1 MDGLARGLR
10 TTTETVAP
18 GVTLAPVP
26 PWVDL
31 PPVDIPLAT
40 DERFVVSGVCVLL
53 ESTQISLLD
62 AVPAEFMHR
71 ADKVVDISG
80 AEHVARF
87 TAEFDPADERIEIH
101 FIRIHRNGEI
111 LVRGAPTDFEVIRR
125 ERNLEMRRFDGRLTV
140 LMEISD
146 VRVGDVVEV
155 AWTLYGQPEALK
167 GRYAGWRIFEWNSA
181 GQIETRFRLLAP
193 NTRPITTKVFGGA
206 APTYAVTE
214 ADNVLDRRWV
224 VKGREGRRIEPLA
237 PPWMFQLT
245 RLQITEWRTWS
256 EIVEAFWPL
265 YEEADPMPPEL
276 AVKAD
281 ALAALPTPQE
291 RAAALLRFVQ
301 AEIRY
306 LAISMGPGGLVPRSL
321 AAIWETRYG
330 DCKDVTKLFVHLARR
345 VGLNAVPALVHTEIG
360 EALGELLPTAAA
372 FNHAL
377 IRLDLD
383 GRPIWLDATMPAQPC
398 PLEVLSQPRL
408 GYALPLRA
416 GGDALEH
423 MGEEPLLTLLESEEI
438 IRLPLKVA
446 DPADY
451 RWTLT
456 FRGWR
461 AEQMRAEIGRHG
473 EPNLFRRYEERLQ
486 SVWPKATLGSRS
498 IEDDPAANRFSLVM
512 SFAVPEA
519 WQELDAGLVRFVTMD
534 TVFGHFFAPLDPAPL
549 KLPIYLGPV
558 GRTARTVV
566 VHLPVD
572 WLTPAWSQTVV
583 DDAAGVNITF
593 ASVSP
598 REYRLDQEVKVRKT
612 TMPPEGAEKYRDM
625 VKELRAM
632 DVRFET
638 QVKGG
643 KVQNVTGSA
652 GGGLAWLWWTLGG
665 LWALLMFGAGALGL
679 GQ

>member
-1 MDGLARGLR
+1 L
-10 TTTETVAP
+10 
-18 GVTLAPVP
+18 
-26 PWVDL
+26 
-31 PPVDIPLAT
+31 DIPLAT
-40 DERFVVSGVCVLL
+40 DERFVVSGVFVLL
-53 ESTQISLLD
+53 ESTQVSLLD
-62 AVPAEFMHR
+62 AAPAEFMHR

-87 TAEFDPADERIEIH
+87 TAEFDPTDERVEIH

-111 LVRGAPTDFEVIRR
+111 LLRGAPTDFEVLRR

-140 LMEISD
+140 VMEISD
-146 VRVGDVVEV
+146 VRVGDVVEI

-167 GRYAGWRIFEWNSA
+167 GRFGGWRIFEWNGA

-206 APTYAVTE
+206 PPTYRVTE
-214 ADNVLDRRWV
+214 ADNVLDRLWV

-237 PPWMFQLT
+237 PPWLFQLT
-245 RLQITEWRTWS
+245 RLQITEWRTWA
-256 EIVEAFWPL
+256 EVVEAFWPL
-265 YEEADPMPPEL
+265 YEENDPLPEGL
-276 AVKAD
+276 AAKVD
-281 ALAALPTPQE
+281 ALATLPTPAE

-330 DCKDVTKLFVHLARR
+330 DCKDVTKLFVLLARR
-345 VGLNAVPALVHTEIG
+345 LGLNAVPALVHTEIG

-377 IRLDLD
+377 IRLELD
-383 GRPIWLDATMPAQPC
+383 SGLMWLDATMPAQPC
-398 PLEVLSQPRL
+398 PLEALSQPRL
-408 GYALPLRA
+408 GFALSLRA
-416 GGDALEH
+416 GADALEP
-423 MGEEPLLTLLESEEI
+423 MGAEPFLTLMESEEV
-438 IRLPLKVA
+438 IRLPLKTS

-451 RWTLT
+451 RWKLT

-461 AEQMRAEIGRHG
+461 AESMRAEIGRHG

-486 SVWPKATLGSRS
+486 SVWPKIVMGLRA
-498 IEDDPAANRFSLVM
+498 INDNPAAN
-512 SFAVPEA
+512 
-519 WQELDAGLVRFVTMD
+519 ELTLTMAFEVQSVWEELSDGVVRFVTVD
-534 TVFGHFFAPLDPAPL
+534 TVFSHFFAPLDPAPL
-549 KLPIYLGPV
+549 KWPIYLGAV

-572 WLTPAWSQTVV
+572 YLIPAWTQAVV
-583 DDAAGVNITF
+583 DAS
-593 ASVSP
+593 ASVNVAFRSISP
-598 REYRLDQEVKVRKT
+598 REYRLEQEVKVRKT
-612 TMPPEGAEKYRDM
+612 TMAPEGAEKYRDM

-638 QVKGG
+638 HTKGG
-643 KVQNVTGSA
+643 KVQKVTGDGA
-652 GGGLAWLWWTLGG
+652 DGLAWLWWTLGG
-665 LWALLMFGAGALGL
+665 LFAAAMVAAGALGI
-679 GQ
+679 GG